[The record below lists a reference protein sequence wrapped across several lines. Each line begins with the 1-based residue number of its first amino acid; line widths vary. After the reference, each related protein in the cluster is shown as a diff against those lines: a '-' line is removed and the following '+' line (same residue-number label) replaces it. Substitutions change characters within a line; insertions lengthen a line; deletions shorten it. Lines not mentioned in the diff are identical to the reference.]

1 MDPSELAIDSIA
13 SLLGQIQKDEK
24 IGTAYERY
32 ESQFLWDLGHRIR
45 EYALIV
51 GQDSD
56 VVGEIMNRL
65 QVRSIRCQP
74 VMLKNAE
81 TITRVWPEREQYIA
95 ETKDVPYGKLRDALK
110 ILDPDFMA
118 QHKVSQKDRRDLI
131 DRLSSSTFEEFRSY
145 VKKIRSKYD
154 PLGETVDFDEM
165 FNDIYETTT
174 RLREI
179 VENKETSTTAL
190 DEFRARFDICYIEN
204 TRKLIAAMKSEDI
217 WRKLRGEISEEHK
230 SVSDFD
236 SDTLETC
243 LLKVTQNLVL
253 LSGSSESRRDALRCR
268 IGTSELG
275 KLSTLLKAAS
285 TEPERQRY
293 LRSRQMLE
301 TFTTRNK
308 ME

>member
-13 SLLGQIQKDEK
+13 SLLDQIQKDEK

-32 ESQFLWDLGHRIR
+32 ESQFLWDLGHKIR
-45 EYALIV
+45 EYARIV
-51 GQDSD
+51 GQNSD

-65 QVRSIRCQP
+65 QARSIRCQP

-81 TITRVWPEREQYIA
+81 TVTRVWPEREQYIA
-95 ETKDVPYGKLRDALK
+95 DTKDAPYGKLRDALK

-118 QHKVSQKDRRDLI
+118 QHKVSQQDRKDLI

-165 FNDIYETTT
+165 FNDVYETTAQ
-174 RLREI
+174 LREI
-179 VENKETSTTAL
+179 VENKNTNTTVL
-190 DEFRARFDICYIEN
+190 DEFRARFDTSYIEN
-204 TRKLIAAMKSEDI
+204 TRRLIAAMKSEDM
-217 WRKLRGEISEEHK
+217 WRKLRGEISEDHK
-230 SVSDFD
+230 SVNDFD
-236 SDTLETC
+236 SNTLETC

-253 LSGSSESRRDALRCR
+253 LFGSSESRRDALRCR

-275 KLSTLLKAAS
+275 KLSTLLKAAAN
-285 TEPERQRY
+285 EIDRQRY

-301 TFTTRNK
+301 RFANRK
-308 ME
+308 SVE